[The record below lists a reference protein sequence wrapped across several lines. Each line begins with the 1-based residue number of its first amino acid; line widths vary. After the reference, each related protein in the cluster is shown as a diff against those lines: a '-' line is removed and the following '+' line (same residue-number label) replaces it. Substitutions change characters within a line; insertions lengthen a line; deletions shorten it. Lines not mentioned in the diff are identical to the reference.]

1 MSSQHTINR
10 TTIYL
15 SIKEKKRLEA
25 KASEN
30 GLSLSRFLVIS
41 GLNYVFPLITTVS
54 GERQND

>member
-15 SIKEKKRLEA
+15 SIKEKERLEA

-54 GERQND
+54 GEKQND